1 MHKPLNSTLFNG
13 CNYLSLLVLNLC
25 NFISRRGPRITVESD
40 FIKISCLFS
49 TTEIASKSYAH
60 CVKFIICNDPVL
72 FNYTESLQIVNFT
85 QCAYA
90 LDAISF
96 VENIHEILMKSLS
109 TVILGPWMVRTKSP
123 HEILLESWY
132 RRNKIV
138 YLSYRIYCWLR
149 SRCIFA
155 GWQQFISHIHHDCW
169 RLPQF

>member
-1 MHKPLNSTLFNG
+1 MDKPLIYILFNWS
-13 CNYLSLLVLNLC
+13 NYLSLLVSNLC
-25 NFISRRGPRITVESD
+25 NFIGIRGPRITVESD
-40 FIKISCLFS
+40 FIRISCIFS

-60 CVKFIICNDPVL
+60 DPVL
-72 FNYTESLQIVNFT
+72 FNYTGSLQIVNFT
-85 QCAYA
+85 QCAYD

-138 YLSYRIYCWLR
+138 YLSCRIYCWLR

-155 GWQQFISHIHHDCW
+155 DWQQIISHIHHDCW